1 MPPRHDR
8 QSRRTVEAVLG
19 AALTAQRGGGL
30 AGWARHYP
38 RVLHWLR
45 DRWLAPV
52 HDSVGDIWP
61 ADQRDALA
69 LQVLLRWA
77 LAQLRPDRLPGL
89 EGIDETAWTLRT
101 SWRPLLAVACQFG
114 FLPVPAFPERY
125 RRRAEESVVDNL
137 CGLWSVGPSTFYRY
151 LDKGKHLLADQ
162 LAEGPATGQRLLAL
176 REAALV
182 QLMAGPVPEGGWPA
196 WHRAEADAALARGAT
211 GAALWHCLHAGDA
224 TAFTRQLQRHAFAAA
239 NAGDTDAL
247 IDSLQALALTPRQQF
262 DLALARAALW
272 RNRRADEREL
282 EALNLALRLAH
293 GLDDPLLIGMAFG
306 ALGKFHESRDA
317 DRAFACYEDSVAQLR
332 RSGPASGA
340 TAAAEYASSLVRLAW
355 LHVRRNDPR
364 ARTLLDRVQQLR
376 GETTL
381 PDEVL
386 GELEQ
391 TWGEYWR
398 RAGELRRA
406 LEHKHRA
413 LNLFE
418 RLGDR
423 RSVLTTYLNLSL
435 IYGEAREFEPALDYG
450 QRVLQAA
457 AGMAVEPEI
466 VVGAHGNLGITHF
479 FRGDYSAAI
488 DAYREVLALA
498 ETAGLRQ
505 HLGTAHYNL
514 AEAHYKRFQ
523 QTGEPADERA
533 GDEHAATA
541 ARIGARDNTPGLA
554 ASSQGLKRE
563 ILGHSGS
570 IDRLVPEEFAAHFAE
585 MAEIQRLRSTLA
597 VPLPPAEQART
608 HLALS
613 RAYLAIAGKER
624 ENAKAL
630 IDRHDLG
637 DAFAAEFDAL
647 RRTFERE
654 LTREQ
659 RLAQQWQAACPDLL
673 AAEQRQAVLSHLLVQ
688 GSINKSG
695 YAEVAAVSLATASK
709 HLGLLAD
716 SGLLQ
721 QTGKGPST
729 RYLLGDTTGGKTAN
743 RI

>member
-1 MPPRHDR
+1 MPLRHDR
-8 QSRRTVEAVLG
+8 QSRRTVEAVLS

-38 RVLHWLR
+38 RVLHWVR

-52 HDSVGDIWP
+52 HDSVGEIWP
-61 ADQRDALA
+61 TDQRDALA

-77 LAQLRPDRLPGL
+77 LAQLRPDRQPGL
-89 EGIDETAWTLRT
+89 EGIDGTAWTLRT

-125 RRRAEESVVDNL
+125 HRRPEESVVDNL

-151 LDKGKHLLADQ
+151 LDKGKRLLADQ
-162 LAEGPATGQRLLAL
+162 LAEGPATGHRLLAL
-176 REAALV
+176 REAAQV
-182 QLMAGPVPEGGWPA
+182 QLLAGPVPEGGWTA

-211 GAALWHCLHAGDA
+211 GAALWHCLRAGEV
-224 TAFTRQLQRHAFAAA
+224 TTFTRLLQRHAFAAA

-247 IDSLQALALTPRQQF
+247 IDSLQAHVLSTRQQF

-272 RNRRADEREL
+272 RNRRAEDREL

-293 GLDDPLLIGMAFG
+293 GVDDPLLIGMAFG

-332 RSGPASGA
+332 RSGPESGA

-376 GETTL
+376 AEATL

-398 RAGELRRA
+398 RAGESRRA

-413 LNLFE
+413 LNLYVQC
-418 RLGDR
+418 GDQ
-423 RSVLTTYLNLSL
+423 RSVLATYLNLSL
-435 IYGEAREFEPALDYG
+435 LYSEERDFPRAIDYAN
-450 QRVLQAA
+450 RVLSAA
-457 AGMAVEPEI
+457 QGGHVETEAL
-466 VVGAHGNLGITHF
+466 VCAHGNLGVAYF
-479 FRGDYSAAI
+479 WLDDYGKAI
-488 DAYREVLALA
+488 EEYRLVLEHA
-498 ETAGLRQ
+498 EASGLRQ

-523 QTGEPADERA
+523 QAGDPADERA
-533 GDEHAATA
+533 GDEHAAAA
-541 ARIGARDNTPGLA
+541 ARIGMRDNAPALA
-554 ASSQGLKRE
+554 TSSQGLKRE
-563 ILGHSGS
+563 ILGRSDS

-585 MAEIQRLRSTLA
+585 MAEIQRLRSALA
-597 VPLPPAEQART
+597 VPLPPLEQART

-637 DAFAAEFDAL
+637 DAFAADFDAL
-647 RRTFERE
+647 RQTFERE

-659 RLAQQWQAACPDLL
+659 RLAQQWQSACPDLL

-695 YAEVAAVSLATASK
+695 YAEAAAVSLATASK
-709 HLGLLAD
+709 HLGMLAGQ
-716 SGLLQ
+716 GLLH

-729 RYLLGDTTGGKTAN
+729 RYLLADAAGGKAAN
-743 RI
+743 MT